1 MRYGIGTKFT
11 SGFRLLALA
20 LVASAPMLLVA
31 RALRT
36 EERPAADSGAAYGPQ
51 LEGFAY
57 PWPVVLYRFRSQG
70 QDLQMAY
77 MDIKPAR
84 PNGRVAVLLHG
95 KNFCAATWQATITGL
110 ADAGYR
116 VIAPDQIGFCKSSK
130 PAPYQFSFQQLA
142 GNTHAL
148 LESLGVRSATVI
160 GHSTGGML
168 GIRYA
173 LMYPAEVEQL
183 VLVDPI
189 GLEDWKARGV
199 PWQSMDDWYRR
210 ELQTTAERIRNYERA
225 TYYAG
230 TWEPAYERWVQM
242 LAGMYRGPGRERVA
256 WDSALLY
263 DMIYSQPVVYEL
275 GALRM
280 PVLLMIGDKDTTA
293 IGKDLAPPEV
303 RAELGNYPVL
313 GKRAAAQIPH
323 AKLVEFADLG
333 HAPQIQAPERFHEAL
348 LEGLQA
354 LNAAR

>member
-1 MRYGIGTKFT
+1 MKFT
-11 SGFRLLALA
+11 SGSLVPVLA
-20 LVASAPMLLVA
+20 LVACVAMSSA
-31 RALRT
+31 T
-36 EERPAADSGAAYGPQ
+36 DSGPAYGLQ

-57 PWPVVLYRFRSQG
+57 PWPVEMYRFRSQG
-70 QDLQMAY
+70 QNLDMAY
-77 MDIKPAR
+77 MDVR
-84 PNGRVAVLLHG
+84 PTRANGRVAVLLHG
-95 KNFCAATWQATITGL
+95 KNFCAATWQATISTL

-130 PAPYQFSFQQLA
+130 PTEYQFSFQQLA

-148 LESLGVRSATVI
+148 LASLGVQRATMI

-173 LMYPAEVEQL
+173 LMYPSAVEQL

-199 PWQSMDDWYRR
+199 PWQSVDAWYQR
-210 ELQTTAERIRNYERA
+210 ELGTTAERIRAYERA
-225 TYYAG
+225 TYYAN
-230 TWEPAYERWVQM
+230 TWAPEYERWVQM
-242 LAGMYRGPGRERVA
+242 LAGLYRGPGRERVA

-263 DMIYSQPVVYEL
+263 DMIYTQPVVYEL

-293 IGKDLAPPEV
+293 IGKDLASPAV
-303 RAELGNYPVL
+303 RAELGHYPVL
-313 GKRAAAQIPH
+313 GKKAAAAIPH

-333 HAPQIQAPERFHEAL
+333 HAPQIQAPQRFHKAL
-348 LEGLQA
+348 LEGLQSA
-354 LNAAR
+354 AAAR

>member
-1 MRYGIGTKFT
+1 MKASAACALAALAILFAVT
-11 SGFRLLALA
+11 SGGQP
-20 LVASAPMLLVA
+20 S
-31 RALRT
+31 
-36 EERPAADSGAAYGPQ
+36 DSGPAYGMR

-57 PWPVVLYRFRSQG
+57 PWPVAQYRFRSQD
-70 QDLQMAY
+70 QALEMAY
-77 MDIKPAR
+77 MDVKPAR
-84 PNGRVAVLLHG
+84 PNGRTAVLLHG
-95 KNFCAATWQATITGL
+95 KNFCAATWQESIRVL
-110 ADAGYR
+110 LDAGYR

-130 PAPYQFSFQQLA
+130 PVRYQFSFQQLA

-148 LESLGVRSATVI
+148 LASLGVSRATMI

-173 LMYPAEVEQL
+173 LMYPSEVEQL

-199 PWQSMDDWYRR
+199 PWQSVDAWYRR
-210 ELQTTAERIRNYERA
+210 ELQTTAKSIRSYERS
-225 TYYAG
+225 TYYAN

-242 LAGMYRGPGRERVA
+242 LAGMYRGAGRARVA

-303 RAELGNYPVL
+303 RATLGNYPVL
-313 GKRAAAQIPH
+313 GKMAAAQIPH
-323 AKLVEFADLG
+323 AKLVEFPNLG
-333 HAPQIQAPERFHEAL
+333 HAPQIQAPERFHRAL

-354 LNAAR
+354 PAAAR